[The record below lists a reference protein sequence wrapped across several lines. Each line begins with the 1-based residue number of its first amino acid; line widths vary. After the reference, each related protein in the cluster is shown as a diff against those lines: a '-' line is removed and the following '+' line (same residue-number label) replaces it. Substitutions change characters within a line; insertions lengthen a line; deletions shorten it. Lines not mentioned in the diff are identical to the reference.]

1 MKHYLIF
8 WPRFLAFLNLLAAV
22 VCFVWHMLGARYPWP
37 GNAVLLLWLALAI
50 AGFAVVA
57 DAEEDPR

>member
-1 MKHYLIF
+1 MRHYRIV

-37 GNAVLLLWLALAI
+37 GNAPLLLWVMLSI
-50 AGFAVVA
+50 AAWAFASDDEGA
-57 DAEEDPR
+57 AR